1 MTYLKLTLNLS
12 ESKASE
18 TFYYAYK
25 FTNYFSLDVKYLDLF
40 KFKFSLANSNT
51 Y

>member
-18 TFYYAYK
+18 TFYNAYK

-40 KFKFSLANSNT
+40 KFSLANSNT